1 MRERYLMFAT
11 SPTCPRVGEPA
22 DDVASPQ
29 KRVPFFQSCVAA
41 QALRKVPGVNA
52 SWFPDFIRQYHDVD
66 VGVAVQTPGGLMVP
80 VVRNADLLGLA
91 EIGATV
97 KELAGRVRANPT
109 LPYPTPSPVVEQ
121 TCSNIP
127 YMAALVWPR

>member
-1 MRERYLMFAT
+1 MALDLLASKDLEQRAKKNR
-11 SPTCPRVGEPA
+11 PRG
-22 DDVASPQ
+22 
-29 KRVPFFQSCVAA
+29 

-80 VVRNADLLGLA
+80 VVRDADLLGLA

-97 KELAGRVRANPT
+97 RQLAEKARHSYKSIFG
-109 LPYPTPSPVVEQ
+109 L
-121 TCSNIP
+121 CS
-127 YMAALVWPR
+127 